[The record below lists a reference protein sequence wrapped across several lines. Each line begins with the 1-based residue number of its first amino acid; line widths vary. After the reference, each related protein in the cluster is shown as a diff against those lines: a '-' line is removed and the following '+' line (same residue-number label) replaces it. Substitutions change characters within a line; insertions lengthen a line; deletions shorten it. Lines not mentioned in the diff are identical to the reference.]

1 MQPTFDIYTLWPCN
15 FCKINDMAK
24 TLRVIDPF
32 FVMELG
38 DTFEYDE
45 STKMYVS
52 KHKEEFYKMDD
63 DSVNEIKS
71 SYNSEF
77 TISVD
82 YAKSLIEDGYLEEAS
97 ECDKPSFV
105 NVFDEIDNL
114 LARYKKGL
122 ETLNEDC
129 AELPACVKVER
140 ESVLTNMV
148 TLLEHLKSL
157 KK

>member
-1 MQPTFDIYTLWPCN
+1 MT
-15 FCKINDMAK
+15 K

-32 FVMELG
+32 FVMDLG
-38 DTFEYDE
+38 DTFEYNED
-45 STKMYVS
+45 TKMYVS
-52 KHKEEFYKMDD
+52 NHKEEFYKMEDG
-63 DSVNEIKS
+63 SINEIKS

-77 TISVD
+77 QISAE
-82 YAKSLIEDGYLEEAS
+82 YAKSLIDDGYLEEVEESNKS
-97 ECDKPSFV
+97 EFV

-114 LARYKKGL
+114 LNKYKDNLK
-122 ETLNEDC
+122 TLSKDC

-140 ESVLTNMV
+140 ESVLTNLV

>member
-1 MQPTFDIYTLWPCN
+1 
-15 FCKINDMAK
+15 MAK
-24 TLRVIDPF
+24 ILRVIEPF
-32 FVMELG
+32 FMMDFG

-45 STKMYVS
+45 NSKMYVS
-52 KHKEEFYKMDD
+52 KRKEEFYKTDD
-63 DSVNEIKS
+63 DSINEVKS
-71 SYNSEF
+71 TYNAEF

-82 YAKSLIEDGYLEEAS
+82 YAKSLIEDGFLEEAT
-97 ECDKPSFV
+97 ELKKPDFV
-105 NVFDEIDNL
+105 NIFDEIDTL
-114 LARYKKGL
+114 LSKYKKGL

-140 ESVLTNMV
+140 ETVLNNLV